1 MGSIAGLSRR
11 FGTLGGSV
19 PNAGSPYAALVA
31 FSATASTHLACVP
44 GSLLMNRPMNKRQA
58 VGRASLI
65 GAAAVTLAGAL
76 SRRRPVASGAIVAAT
91 AAAAWGAFSHSSPLF
106 GRPLTAGPRSRPLAS
121 LTFDDGPGPSTPAIL
136 DALAREGVRATFFVL
151 GRQVERYPDVV
162 RRIAAEGHEIANHG
176 FDHGILVFR
185 GPAHLAD
192 QLRRTRA
199 AVRAAVGTDVMSP
212 LFRAPHGFRG
222 PLTAAV
228 AGHEGYRLA
237 SWTAGVFDSAE
248 PGVAAIEQRSADAL
262 GPGAVILLHDADG
275 WAPDRG
281 REQTAAA
288 LPSICRAARERAL
301 TLVPLGELFARP
313 GGT

>member
-1 MGSIAGLSRR
+1 
-11 FGTLGGSV
+11 
-19 PNAGSPYAALVA
+19 
-31 FSATASTHLACVP
+31 
-44 GSLLMNRPMNKRQA
+44 MNKRQT

-76 SRRRPVASGAIVAAT
+76 SRRHPVASGALLAAT

-106 GRPLTAGPRSRPLAS
+106 GRPLTAGPRSRSWAS

-185 GPAHLAD
+185 GPAHVAD

-199 AVRAAVGTDVMSP
+199 AVRVAVGTDVMGS

-222 PLTAAV
+222 PVTAA
-228 AGHEGYRLA
+228 AAAREGYRLA

-248 PGVAAIEQRSADAL
+248 PGEAVIARRTADAL
-262 GPGAVILLHDADG
+262 TPGAVILLHDADG
-275 WAPDRG
+275 WAPERG
-281 REQTAAA
+281 RQQTAAA
-288 LPSICRAARERAL
+288 LPAICATAREREI
-301 TLVPLGELFARP
+301 TLVPLEQLFALP
-313 GGT
+313 GET